1 MVNGKFYE
9 TAPMMQHNTM
19 LAKQNPQ
26 FQMNGPS
33 QAGNGHSTLNNGW
46 LTSGSLMTDGQLNI
60 NVNPMSDID
69 NGTLRTEDSK
79 AYQVSPLTTCHVP
92 W

>member
-26 FQMNGPS
+26 LQVNGFAAPPAPNS
-33 QAGNGHSTLNNGW
+33 QTMTLTNRW
-46 LTSGSLMTDGQLNI
+46 LAPDSDGKLTI
-60 NVNPMSDID
+60 SVNPMSEMD
-69 NGTLRTEDSK
+69 NSSLRTVDSK
-79 AYQVSPLTTCHVP
+79 AYQVRV
-92 W
+92 